1 MKPCIKCGWLVKDDF
16 GLLKDEMN
24 GYVCDFAGNTPLPH
38 QITLERSFA
47 FVA

>member
-1 MKPCIKCGWLVKDDF
+1 MKICIKCGWEVEEEA
-16 GLLKDEMN
+16 GLLKDKMN

-38 QITLERSFA
+38 QTTLERSFA